1 MTKIFAKEKMKRF
14 ITKGTQRLEK
24 DLDMLELFKQHK
36 HNQKYLKEQDE
47 DIIKDDPLNID

>member
-14 ITKGTQRLEK
+14 ITKGNLRLEK

-36 HNQKYLKEQDE
+36 HHHKYLKKQDE
-47 DIIKDDPLNID
+47 DILKDDPLNID